1 MSGEFKQRLDAHVVF
16 DLPNQPN
23 NTLTYTFTLSGT
35 GTTDFIQI
43 LTTINSAKEYIKEY
57 LSELIITTHPNSTNV
72 FITLT
77 DTDNSNETCSFY
89 TCYAN
94 SNCDGTDCCYC
105 IVHSN
110 EYDDDEDKDDEDE
123 DQDDED
129 DEDKEE
135 DKEQEE

>member
-57 LSELIITTHPNSTNV
+57 LSELILTTHPNSSNV

-77 DTDNSNETCSFY
+77 DADNSNETCSFY
-89 TCYAN
+89 TCYA
-94 SNCDGTDCCYC
+94 NCDGTDCCYC

-110 EYDDDEDKDDEDE
+110 EYDDDDDDDEDN
-123 DQDDED
+123 D
-129 DEDKEE
+129 EE
-135 DKEQEE
+135 DKEDEKK